1 MIYSKDQWIQLPTKD
16 LYDSQIMLASINAAR
31 DMYEKGLQETK
42 EFNKLYGDF
51 TSPIARDVDYWY
63 DNTLKPVRD
72 AINYMYDKGIDP
84 TRSAEGRALIQKLI
98 NQAPVAKL
106 NQIRQS
112 AKIADEYVKNRGTM
126 QANGLYDPGFEQFAL
141 RDQYG
146 RPVDLS
152 TWSTIDD
159 GTWERTAPYKYESLY
174 DYTSPMFKD
183 LKPHE
188 LTKAE
193 VEGFDGWR
201 YDPRYQ
207 YQGITKK
214 DLERVTGERIPGVQ
228 NDTLYKYYR
237 DRAADVVRKQ
247 YIAAGKNPAEITQDE
262 IDRQF
267 VQDVIQANSA
277 RIMEPTKSADQF
289 AVIAQNHANEMSR
302 IKFQEDRQDARQA
315 RQLAAERARNGSGSS
330 NNPTLT
336 PGSPYDVLVQQV
348 INQSNQY
355 RKDLQANF
363 RASKKAADTA
373 YRNLIRLYG
382 GYRLNAGD
390 GEQYK
395 VSEVI
400 KHYLDVARKYGW
412 QKAVQETNKT
422 YSINLN
428 AIQGKTGQA
437 FRQYITSRKN
447 YEAVANN
454 IKGMDALGQSRYDRI
469 NANSKLYAQH
479 YEIPRNSDAHSYYAG
494 MFGIRPDKSGKC
506 YYGVTDVNTHVSAY
520 YQNKVVTGR
529 IGTPSEYL
537 NRVDQLI
544 RNKQFTM
551 SQSQYNTMG
560 FGGGPGRH
568 MYNVYARFGA
578 TYKVSSNDPL
588 YKYVKEHQN
597 ILRSYGIVLN
607 ESQAVDK
614 EHTIIIPMMQERDR
628 NTSMTYTALNAD
640 KQFGGTKNA
649 AGLFPTR
656 DAQFITNEQ

>member
-98 NQAPVAKL
+98 NQAPVATL

-152 TWSTIDD
+152 TWSTVDN

-188 LTKAE
+188 LTQAE
-193 VEGFDGWR
+193 VESFGVK

-207 YQGITKK
+207 YQGISKG

-302 IKFQEDRQDARQA
+302 IRFQEDRQDARQA
-315 RQLAAERARNGSGSS
+315 RQLAAEAAKNGSG
-330 NNPTLT
+330 NGNPTLT
-336 PGSPYDVLVQQV
+336 ASPYDILVQQV

-355 RKDLQANF
+355 RSDLQTNFHTRKKEAN
-363 RASKKAADTA
+363 SA
-373 YRNLIRLYG
+373 YGALIRMYG
-382 GYRLNAGD
+382 KYRLNASD
-390 GEQYK
+390 GKQHNVSDVAQY
-395 VSEVI
+395 
-400 KHYLDVARKYGW
+400 YLKLARKYGW
-412 QKAVQETNKT
+412 QKAVQETNKK
-422 YSINLN
+422 YHINLN

-437 FRQYITSRKN
+437 FRQYIASRKN
-447 YEAVANN
+447 YEAAANS
-454 IKGMDALGQSRYDRI
+454 IGFGDALGQSRQERI
-469 NANSKLYAQH
+469 QANSRLYAEH
-479 YEIPRNSDAHSYYAG
+479 YEVPRNSDAHPYYAG
-494 MFGIRPDKSGKC
+494 MFGFRPDKSGKG
-506 YYGVTDVNTHVSAY
+506 YYGVTDGSTHVSAY

-529 IGTPSEYL
+529 RGTPSAYL

-597 ILRSYGIVLN
+597 ILRPYGIVLN
-607 ESQAVDK
+607 ESQAADK
-614 EHTIIIPMMQERDR
+614 GHTIIIPMMQERDR

-640 KQFGGTKNA
+640 KQFGGTSYA

>member
-193 VEGFDGWR
+193 VQSFGVK

-207 YQGITKK
+207 YQGISKG
-214 DLERVTGERIPGVQ
+214 DLERITGERIPGVQ
-228 NDTLYKYYR
+228 NETLYKYYR

-289 AVIAQNHANEMSR
+289 AVMAQNHANEMSR

-315 RQLAAERARNGSGSS
+315 RQLAAERERNGSGSS
-330 NNPTLT
+330 NGPTLT

-363 RASKKAADTA
+363 KTRKKQADTA
-373 YRNLIRLYG
+373 YRNLLTKYG
-382 GYRLNAGD
+382 NNKWIIGNHDYFVRPIVQ
-390 GEQYK
+390 E
-395 VSEVI
+395 
-400 KHYLDVARKYGW
+400 YLGLARKYGW
-412 QKAVQETNKT
+412 KNALQRLNNK
-422 YSINLN
+422 Y
-428 AIQGKTGQA
+428 KTKFEKGRGESFRA
-437 FRQYITSRKN
+437 FQQYITSRKN
-447 YEAVANN
+447 YEDAANST
-454 IKGMDALGQSRYDRI
+454 GFDALGRSRQERI
-469 NANSKLYAQH
+469 QANSRLYAKY
-479 YEIPRNSDAHSYYAG
+479 YEAPRNSDAHPYYAG
-494 MFGIRPDKSGKC
+494 MFGFRPDRSGKG
-506 YYGVTDVNTHVSAY
+506 YYGVTDINTHVSAY

-529 IGTPSEYL
+529 RGTPSAYL

-597 ILRSYGIVLN
+597 ILRPYGIVLN
-607 ESQAVDK
+607 ESQAADK
-614 EHTIIIPMMQERDR
+614 GHTIIIPMMQERDR

-640 KQFGGTKNA
+640 KQFGGTTNA

>member
-1 MIYSKDQWIQLPTKD
+1 
-16 LYDSQIMLASINAAR
+16 MLASINAAR

-98 NQAPVAKL
+98 NQAPVATL

-112 AKIADEYVKNRGTM
+112 AKIADEYVKNRGIM

-152 TWSTIDD
+152 TWSTVDN

-188 LTKAE
+188 LTQAE
-193 VEGFDGWR
+193 VESFGVK

-207 YQGITKK
+207 YQGISKG

-302 IKFQEDRQDARQA
+302 IRFQEDRQDARQA
-315 RQLAAERARNGSGSS
+315 RQLAAEAAKNGSG
-330 NNPTLT
+330 NGNPTLT
-336 PGSPYDVLVQQV
+336 AGSPYDILVQQV

-355 RKDLQANF
+355 RSDLQTNFHTRKKEAN
-363 RASKKAADTA
+363 SA
-373 YRNLIRLYG
+373 YGALIRMYG
-382 GYRLNAGD
+382 KYRLNASD
-390 GEQYK
+390 GKQHNVSDVAQY
-395 VSEVI
+395 
-400 KHYLDVARKYGW
+400 YLKLARKYGW
-412 QKAVQETNKT
+412 QKAVQETNKK
-422 YSINLN
+422 YHINLN

-437 FRQYITSRKN
+437 FRQYIASRKN
-447 YEAVANN
+447 YEAAANS
-454 IKGMDALGQSRYDRI
+454 IGFGDALGQSRQERI
-469 NANSKLYAQH
+469 QANSRLYAEH
-479 YEIPRNSDAHSYYAG
+479 YEVPRNSDAHPYYAG
-494 MFGIRPDKSGKC
+494 MFGFRPDKSGKG
-506 YYGVTDVNTHVSAY
+506 YYGVTDGSTHVSAY

-529 IGTPSEYL
+529 RGTPSAYL

-597 ILRSYGIVLN
+597 ILRPYGIVLN
-607 ESQAVDK
+607 ESQAADK
-614 EHTIIIPMMQERDR
+614 GHTIIIPMMQERDR

-640 KQFGGTKNA
+640 KQFGGTSYA

>member
-1 MIYSKDQWIQLPTKD
+1 MIYSKDQWIQLPTQD

-72 AINYMYDKGIDP
+72 AINYMYDNGIDP

-112 AKIADEYVKNRGTM
+112 AKVADEYVKNRGTM

-152 TWSTIDD
+152 TWSTVDN

-193 VEGFDGWR
+193 VESFGVK

-207 YQGITKK
+207 YQGISKG

-277 RIMEPTKSADQF
+277 RIMEPTKTADQF

-302 IKFQEDRQDARQA
+302 IRFQEDRQDARQA
-315 RQLAAERARNGSGSS
+315 RQLAAEAAKNGSGS
-330 NNPTLT
+330 PTLT
-336 PGSPYDVLVQQV
+336 AGSPYDVLVQQV

-355 RKDLQANF
+355 RTDLQTNF
-363 RASKKAADTA
+363 HTRKKSADSA
-373 YRNLIRLYG
+373 YRNLTRLYG

-390 GEQYK
+390 GKQYK
-395 VSEVI
+395 VSDVAQY
-400 KHYLDVARKYGW
+400 YLKLARKYGW
-412 QKAVQETNKT
+412 QKAVQETNKK
-422 YSINLN
+422 YHINLN
-428 AIQGKTGQA
+428 AIAGKTGQA

-447 YEAVANN
+447 YEDAANS
-454 IKGMDALGQSRYDRI
+454 IGFGDALGQSREARI
-469 NANSKLYAQH
+469 KANSKLYAEH
-479 YEIPRNSDAHSYYAG
+479 YEVPRSSDAHPYYAG
-494 MFGIRPDKSGKC
+494 MFGFRPDKSGKG
-506 YYGVTDVNTHVSAY
+506 YYGVTDGSTHVSAY

-529 IGTPSEYL
+529 RGTPSAYL
-537 NRVDQLI
+537 NKVDELI
-544 RNKQFTM
+544 RNKYFTM

-588 YKYVKEHQN
+588 YKYVKQHQN
-597 ILRSYGIVLN
+597 ILRNYGIVLN
-607 ESQAVDK
+607 ESKVADQG
-614 EHTIIIPMMQERDR
+614 HTIVIPMMQERDR

-640 KQFGGTKNA
+640 KQFGGTSYA
-649 AGLFPTR
+649 SGLFPTR